1 MSMILNT
8 TTPISNA
15 ENVQVTEVKLPEKVL
30 GKEVQS
36 MLDKV
41 MGISVKSD
49 SDYEVAIEMTRSV
62 KELQRQVTDYWE
74 PLREST
80 YKAYKT
86 VTTKKKAMLD
96 PLEKAESF
104 LKEKVGGYLDLK
116 EKQRREQ
123 ERMMRL
129 AAEQEMREKQKE
141 AEKAIDAGNEVAT
154 EYAMAEA
161 EVMEN
166 VAKAGMVESQNP
178 KVDGVSVRKNWE
190 IVSIDSSVVPTEFNG
205 VEIRPVDKKLV
216 MNLIK
221 ASKGRIQIPG
231 VQYREK
237 ASISVKV

>member
-1 MSMILNT
+1 MADDFKFGTPLTPDMI
-8 TTPISNA
+8 SKFNA
-15 ENVQVTEVKLPEKVL
+15 SIQP
-30 GKEVQS
+30 
-36 MLDKV
+36 
-41 MGISVKSD
+41 
-49 SDYEVAIEMTRSV
+49 
-62 KELQRQVTDYWE
+62 QR
-74 PLREST
+74 
-80 YKAYKT
+80 
-86 VTTKKKAMLD
+86 MF
-96 PLEKAESF
+96 AESIAA
-104 LKEKVGGYLDLK
+104 
-116 EKQRREQ
+116 EQ

-141 AEKAIDAGNEVAT
+141 AEKAIDAGNEVAA

-178 KVDGVSVRKNWE
+178 KVDGVSARKNWE